1 MDEVELALSHA
12 LNQTGFPFEHFAF
25 TTAQAQG
32 WNTRSNRLYI
42 DPEEEKTRE
51 MDLLCYRYSK
61 GSEVVTVT
69 AVLISCKARTG
80 KPWVLLTRP
89 WPGRNS
95 NWYPYPPVAVWSNY
109 DVVRHE
115 VEKPAW
121 GLEYFTLAD
130 ATGLKNWASDSPQ
143 EVFALHEFDTVQKGG
158 ERDKGVM
165 PPRFRANGDSSM
177 YEGAMSL
184 LKALV
189 YETQS
194 VQQRKG
200 SSAER
205 LVYQF
210 NLVQL
215 LDGDLYEAA
224 FKADTPPLVRKVE
237 RYRHFARTMLGGKDF
252 SARIEFCTRPAFAQL
267 LQELG
272 GVHDFNRVHFDAKV
286 RTFFETVLSTPD
298 RRDALVPELAR
309 RLALYVS
316 VWGSSERPE
325 GSDWLRVAHSPAG
338 VAILLTLDEP
348 VIQRLRESTHFME
361 HLRRIVRDI
370 YRYSGPI
377 ELLPDDDI
385 PF

>member
-1 MDEVELALSHA
+1 MDEVELALSQA

-25 TTAQAQG
+25 TTAQTQG
-32 WNTRSNRLYI
+32 WSTRSNRLYV

-61 GSEVVTVT
+61 GIEVSTVT

-80 KPWVLLTRP
+80 KPWVLLARP
-89 WPGRNS
+89 WPDRSS

-109 DVVRHE
+109 GVVRHE
-115 VEKPAW
+115 VEKPTW
-121 GLEYFTLAD
+121 GLDYFNLAD
-130 ATGLKNWASDSPQ
+130 ATGLKKWASDSPR
-143 EVFALHEFDTVQKGG
+143 EVFALHEFETIQKGG
-158 ERDKGVM
+158 KGDKGAM
-165 PPRFRANGDSSM
+165 PPRFRAIGDSSM

-224 FKADTPPLVRKVE
+224 FNAGTPPLVRKVE

-272 GVHDFNRVHFDAKV
+272 QVHDFNRGHFDATV

-316 VWGSSERPE
+316 VWGSVERPE
-325 GSDWLRVAHSPAG
+325 GSDWIRVALNSSG
-338 VAILLTLDEP
+338 VAILLTLDELA
-348 VIQRLRESTHFME
+348 IQRLRESAHFLE
-361 HLRRIVRDI
+361 HLRRIVKEI

>member
-1 MDEVELALSHA
+1 MDDVEQALSHA

-32 WNTRSNRLYI
+32 WSTRSNRLYI

-61 GSEVVTVT
+61 GVEVSTVT

-80 KPWVLLTRP
+80 KPWVLLARP
-89 WPGRNS
+89 WPDRNS

-121 GLEYFTLAD
+121 GLEYFNLAD
-130 ATGLKNWASDSPQ
+130 ATGLKNWSSDSPR
-143 EVFALHEFDTVQKGG
+143 EVFAMHEFDTVQQRT
-158 ERDKGVM
+158 ERDKGAM
-165 PPRFRANGDSSM
+165 PPRFRAIGDSSM

-189 YETQS
+189 YETQF

-224 FKADTPPLVRKVE
+224 FNADTPPLVRKVE

-272 GVHDFNRVHFDAKV
+272 KVHDFNRGHFDAKV

-316 VWGSSERPE
+316 VFGSAERPE
-325 GSDWLRVAHSPAG
+325 GSDWIRIAVTSSG
-338 VAILLTLDEP
+338 VEIQLTIDKP
-348 VIQRLRESTHFME
+348 VVQRLRESAHFME
-361 HLRRIVRDI
+361 YLKRIVREI

-377 ELLPDDDI
+377 ELLSDDDI